1 MSRKEITVKHI
12 AYHRN
17 GISGVGFYVALMHCP
32 DAGEVVVVRF
42 PGAECRTAVL
52 SVPILAS
59 DKSAED
65 RIGFARGNSWRGD
78 HYDGPMLKAIRENM
92 RRDAEEWKLDE
103 DTAADLDRRAD
114 EEFALFLRDYAAEEA
129 RP

>member
-1 MSRKEITVKHI
+1 MPRKRITVKHI

-17 GISGVGFYVALMHCP
+17 GISGVGFYVALMDCP

-59 DKSAED
+59 DKTPED

-78 HYDGPMLKAIRENM
+78 HYEEPMLAAIRGQM
-92 RRDAEEWKLDE
+92 RRDVEEWKEDEETPEQLD
-103 DTAADLDRRAD
+103 ARAD
-114 EEFALFLRDYAAEEA
+114 EEFALFLRDYAA
-129 RP
+129 P